1 VREFNIP
8 GRILPAPSVIARA
21 LSIPLAVAVV
31 YAPLVK
37 RVCAHLAPF
46 AADEEGKDWPFIR
59 TQVFV
64 LQDQVFGAA
73 LGVEAVIRG
82 RAVQVGLLT

>member
-37 RVCAHLAPF
+37 RVCAPF

-82 RAVQVGLLT
+82 RNVQVGLLT